1 VIAFFAPLVFRT
13 VGFGG
18 NGALM
23 GTVILGAVNLVSIIL
38 ATAVID
44 RYGRRFLFMVGGVQ
58 MIVCQVRLKLTL
70 TRLDF
75 TIFP

>member
-23 GTVILGAVNLVSIIL
+23 GTVILGAVNLVSIIHG
-38 ATAVID
+38 
-44 RYGRRFLFMVGGVQ
+44 GRRPDD
-58 MIVCQVRLKLTL
+58 RLPGSSETYFNSSRFYYLSM
-70 TRLDF
+70 R
-75 TIFP
+75 P